1 MRRARWPC
9 VDTWHA
15 ADRAWPLLRSGEQA
29 KAGDNIQFDYT
40 LRRANGYFIYA
51 TVACGIGC
59 GDGTPEVAQL
69 GKTALIVG
77 LEELLT
83 GMRPGEKRRALIP
96 PALGYARCVESKGR
110 HQPASSQGTDSGLA
124 TLVTVARRDG
134 LLPQPPDFGQR
145 RQVSVHS
152 KEPLVFEVRL
162 VKIRK

>member
-1 MRRARWPC
+1 MLHAPRSYLRTANGVIYEEISLGRCAVRAGHASIRGTQLTERRPFY
-9 VDTWHA
+9 
-15 ADRAWPLLRSGEQA
+15 LRSGEQA

-69 GKTALIVG
+69 GKTALIAG

-110 HQPASSQGTDSGLA
+110 HQGASYGT
-124 TLVTVARRDG
+124 
-134 LLPQPPDFGQR
+134 
-145 RQVSVHS
+145 H
-152 KEPLVFEVRL
+152 
-162 VKIRK
+162 